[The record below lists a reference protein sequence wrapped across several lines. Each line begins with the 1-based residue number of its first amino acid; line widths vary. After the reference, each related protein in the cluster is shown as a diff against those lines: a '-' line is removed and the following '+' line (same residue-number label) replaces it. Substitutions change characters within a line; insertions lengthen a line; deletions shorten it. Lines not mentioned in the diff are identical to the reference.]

1 MADDHPAGSYIRYY
15 EALSPGSLEAL
26 GTVCHE
32 DVRFK
37 DPFNE
42 TVGLDAYK
50 ALLDGMF
57 KSAPDITFKVLH
69 CSYDGEVCFLRW
81 DSQATIKA
89 LGKEPWTV
97 KGMSELTFAADG
109 RVLSHIDH
117 WDAASQF
124 YERLPIIGRILKA
137 IRRRVAAH

>member
-1 MADDHPAGSYIRYY
+1 MTENHPAGPYIRFY
-15 EALSPGSLEAL
+15 ESLSLTSLDTL
-26 GTVCHE
+26 GAVCHE

-42 TVGLDAYK
+42 THGVDAYR
-50 ALLDGMF
+50 ALLEGMF
-57 KSAPDITFKVLH
+57 ESAPDITFKVLH
-69 CSYDGEVCFLRW
+69 CAYDGDVCFLRW
-81 DSQATIKA
+81 DSQANIKA
-89 LGKEPWTV
+89 LGKDPWMV
-97 KGMSELTFAADG
+97 KGMSELTFAEDG

-124 YERLPIIGRILKA
+124 YERLPIIGRVLKL